1 MAQTKTQFG
10 YRSAPRSGSG
20 GREAAEHAVVVV
32 GAGPVGLSLAID
44 LAQRGQSV
52 VLLDDADRIGEG
64 SRAICFSKRSLE
76 FWDRLGIGQRM
87 VDKGVV
93 WSVGKIFHGDSQLYQ
108 FNLLPEEGHKRPAF
122 INLQQFYAEAYLVD
136 RVEEL
141 PAIDLRWRNK
151 VIGLEQR
158 NDHVRAD
165 DRDAGWP
172 LSAAR
177 RLSSSPATAPV
188 RRCGRWSGAEFAGQ
202 VFEDQ
207 FLIADVKMTAE
218 FPTERWFWFDPPFH
232 AGRSALLHKQP
243 DDIWRID
250 LQLSRYADP
259 AFEKQPENV
268 RPRIARMLGHD
279 KFDFEWI
286 SLYKFQCRR
295 MDRFIHGRV
304 IFAGD
309 AAHQVSPFGARG
321 ANSGLEDAE
330 NIAWKLDRV
339 LRGTSPEALLESYH
353 TERSAAADENIR
365 ESTRSTDFMAPASH
379 QEARLRKAVLSLA
392 KETEFGKRMVN
403 GGRLSVPSIY
413 DTPLST
419 ADGDAWR
426 GGPRPGASMPDAP
439 IAAPIWPADV
449 PDRSFHRRGN
459 AVHAAGVRQWRG
471 DRCARGRWPI
481 RIGGEGG
488 FADRQGTGW
497 RALRRR
503 TRHRLSA
510 AARRLCRRAL
520 PAPDAGRRSTPRW
533 RAPPAE
539 LRFCHDAV
547 HQLEFCQA
555 GRCLPRHRRGAS
567 RVERDAKRRPR
578 CRAGAGARQSYR
590 RHRGA
595 AMKPSRSPSGGCSM
609 PASSS
614 NSSNNRIHG
623 LERRKGLN

>member
-1 MAQTKTQFG
+1 MTPSKTKFG
-10 YRSAPRSGSG
+10 YRRHPDQDRDGNL
-20 GREAAEHAVVVV
+20 AEHPVVVV

-44 LAQRGQSV
+44 LAQRGLAV

-76 FWDRLGIGQRM
+76 YWDRLGIGSRM

-93 WSVGKIFHGDSQLYQ
+93 WSVGRIFHGASLLYQ

-141 PAIDLRWRNK
+141 AAIDLRWRNK
-151 VIGLEQR
+151 VVGLEAR
-158 NDHVRAD
+158 NDHVLLTIETPDGPYRLH
-165 DRDAGWP
+165 AGFVV
-172 LSAAR
+172 ACDGAR
-177 RLSSSPATAPV
+177 SSLRQMV
-188 RRCGRWSGAEFAGQ
+188 GAEFAGQ

-207 FLIADVKMTAE
+207 FLIADVKMTAA

-250 LQLSRYADP
+250 LQLHPDADP
-259 AFEKQPENV
+259 IIEKRPENV

-295 MDRFIHGRV
+295 MDRFLHGRV

-330 NIAWKLDRV
+330 NLAWKLDRV
-339 LRGTSPEALLESYH
+339 LRQRSPQTLLDSYH
-353 TERSAAADENIR
+353 VERSAAADENIR
-365 ESTRSTDFMAPASH
+365 ESTRSTDFMAPNSH

-413 DTPLST
+413 DSPLST
-419 ADGDAWR
+419 ADCDSWR
-426 GGPRPGASMPDAP
+426 GGPRPGASMLDTPITAP
-439 IAAPIWPADV
+439 SGKSEYLTGAFIACGSQFTLLEFADGV
-449 PDRSFHRRGN
+449 
-459 AVHAAGVRQWRG
+459 AADIPEGVG
-471 DRCARGRWPI
+471 TI
-481 RIGGEGG
+481 RIGGTGG
-488 FADRQGTGW
+488 YSD
-497 RALRRR
+497 
-503 TRHRLSA
+503 
-510 AARRLCRRAL
+510 
-520 PAPDAGRRSTPRW
+520 
-533 RAPPAE
+533 
-539 LRFCHDAV
+539 
-547 HQLEFCQA
+547 
-555 GRCLPRHRRGAS
+555 
-567 RVERDAKRRPR
+567 
-578 CRAGAGARQSYR
+578 
-590 RHRGA
+590 
-595 AMKPSRSPSGGCSM
+595 
-609 PASSS
+609 
-614 NSSNNRIHG
+614 
-623 LERRKGLN
+623 

>member
-1 MAQTKTQFG
+1 MAQHSKVQFG
-10 YRSAPRSGSG
+10 YRRHPDQDRAGA
-20 GREAAEHAVVVV
+20 EAAEYPLVVI

-44 LAQRGQSV
+44 LAQRGQAV

-76 FWDRLGIGQRM
+76 FWDRLGVADRM
-87 VDKGVV
+87 VEKGVV
-93 WSVGKIFHGDSQLYQ
+93 WSVGRIFHGASLLYQ

-136 RVEEL
+136 RVQQL

-158 NDHVRAD
+158 NDHAVLTIETPDGPYRMRANYVVACD
-165 DRDAGWP
+165 G
-172 LSAAR
+172 AR
-177 RLSSSPATAPV
+177 SSLRQMV
-188 RRCGRWSGAEFAGQ
+188 GAEFAGQ

-250 LQLSRYADP
+250 LQLNPDADP
-259 AFEKQPENV
+259 AVEKLPENV

-295 MDRFIHGRV
+295 MEKFIHGRV

-330 NIAWKLDRV
+330 NLAWKLDRV
-339 LRGTSPEALLESYH
+339 LRKSSPEILLESYH

-365 ESTRSTDFMAPASH
+365 ESTRSTDFMAPGSR
-379 QEARLRKAVLSLA
+379 QEARLRQAVLSLA

-413 DTPLST
+413 DSPLLT
-419 ADGDAWR
+419 ADRDAWR
-426 GGPRPGASMPDAP
+426 GGPRPGASMLDAP
-439 IAAPIWPADV
+439 ITASGGKPAFLTEAFVKAGARFTLLEFSNGVGVEAPD
-449 PDRSFHRRGN
+449 
-459 AVHAAGVRQWRG
+459 GVG
-471 DRCARGRWPI
+471 MI
-481 RIGGEGG
+481 RIGGNDG
-488 FADRQGTGW
+488 FSDPAGLAGTRYDAEPGT
-497 RALRRR
+497 AYLLRPDGYV
-503 TRHRLSA
+503 
-510 AARRLCRRAL
+510 AAR
-520 PAPDAGRRSTPRW
+520 
-533 RAPPAE
+533 
-539 LRFCHDAV
+539 F
-547 HQLEFCQA
+547 
-555 GRCLPRHRRGAS
+555 RHPTRGAL
-567 RVERDAKRRPR
+567 DAALA
-578 CRAGAGARQSYR
+578 RAT
-590 RHRGA
+590 
-595 AMKPSRSPSGGCSM
+595 CI
-609 PASSS
+609 
-614 NSSNNRIHG
+614 N
-623 LERRKGLN
+623 

>member
-1 MAQTKTQFG
+1 MAQAKNEAKIQFG
-10 YRSAPRSGSG
+10 YRRHPDQDRAG
-20 GREAAEHAVVVV
+20 ANVAEYPVVVV

-93 WSVGKIFHGDSQLYQ
+93 WSVGKIFHGNSQLYQ
-108 FNLLPEEGHKRPAF
+108 FNLLPEQGHKRPAF

-136 RVEEL
+136 RFEEL
-141 PAIDLRWRNK
+141 SAISLRWRNK

-158 NDHVRAD
+158 NDYVA
-165 DRDAGWP
+165 
-172 LSAAR
+172 LSVATPDGQYRLQANFVVACDGAR
-177 RLSSSPATAPV
+177 SSLRQMV
-188 RRCGRWSGAEFAGQ
+188 GAEFTGQ

-207 FLIADVKMTAE
+207 FLIADVRMTAE

-250 LQLSRYADP
+250 LQLDRDADP
-259 AFEKQPENV
+259 AAEKLPENV
-268 RPRIARMLGHD
+268 RPRIARMLGYE

-330 NIAWKLDRV
+330 NLSWKLDRV
-339 LRGTSPEALLESYH
+339 LRKASPEGLLESYH
-353 TERSAAADENIR
+353 AERSAAADENIR
-365 ESTRSTDFMAPASH
+365 ESTRSTDFMAPNSH

-403 GGRLSVPSIY
+403 AGRLSVPSVY
-413 DTPLST
+413 ASPLST
-419 ADGDAWR
+419 DDGEVWV

-439 IAAPIWPADV
+439 ITAPSGDSTFLTEAFIKAGMRFTWLEFGNGAATEV
-449 PDRSFHRRGN
+449 PE
-459 AVHAAGVRQWRG
+459 GVG
-471 DRCARGRWPI
+471 VI
-481 RIGGEGG
+481 RIDGADGFVDSEG
-488 FADRQGTGW
+488 
-497 RALRRR
+497 L
-503 TRHRLSA
+503 A
-510 AARRLCRRAL
+510 AARYDAEPGTGYLLR
-520 PAPDAGRRSTPRW
+520 PDGYVA
-533 RAPPAE
+533 A
-539 LRFCHDAV
+539 RF
-547 HQLEFCQA
+547 
-555 GRCLPRHRRGAS
+555 
-567 RVERDAKRRPR
+567 
-578 CRAGAGARQSYR
+578 
-590 RHRGA
+590 
-595 AMKPSRSPSGGCSM
+595 RSPSRTAVEAALAR
-609 PASSS
+609 AS
-614 NSSNNRIHG
+614 
-623 LERRKGLN
+623 GLN